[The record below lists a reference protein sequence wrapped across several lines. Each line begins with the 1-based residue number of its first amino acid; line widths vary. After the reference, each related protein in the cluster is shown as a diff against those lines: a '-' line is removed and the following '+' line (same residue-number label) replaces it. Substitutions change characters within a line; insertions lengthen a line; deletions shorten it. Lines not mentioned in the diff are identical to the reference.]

1 MAKMIKSKMKESTS
15 QIIAALQT
23 GLRPVDVANK
33 LNLPKSQ
40 VYSINQR
47 YNEVIEK
54 NKTLIRQVNVDD
66 YEDVLIENIKKSIML
81 LSNTISTTCYQKSS
95 LSQQTTSLGILI
107 DKLRLLEGKSNNN
120 IDIHILIDQSPELK
134 ATLNR
139 FAIEF
144 KKGLLSNE
152 SD

>member
-23 GLRPVDVANK
+23 GLRPVDVAEK
-33 LNLPKSQ
+33 MGVSPGA
-40 VYSINQR
+40 VYDVNRR
-47 YNEVIEK
+47 YKNVIES
-54 NKTLIRQVNVDD
+54 NKSLLRQINTDN
-66 YEDVLIENIKKSIML
+66 YEDVMIENLKKSLVL
-81 LSNTISTTCYQKSS
+81 LSNTIANTNYNKSS

-139 FAIEF
+139 FALEF